1 MDVFFEVQNAYGSQ
15 IPTPPQI
22 DVVRDSFGSP
32 VDSDGDGIYETV
44 ELESNNAAILPAFG
58 LIIEL

>member
-1 MDVFFEVQNAYGSQ
+1 MDVFFEVENAYGAQ

-22 DVVRDSFGSP
+22 DVVRDAMGVP
-32 VDSDGDGIYETV
+32 VDANNDGVFETI
-44 ELESNNAAILPAFG
+44 EIEANNAAILPAFG